1 MTAKPLLNTTVGLLM
16 LWLVTGLFSHAQ
28 LSGGYTTLSTSND
41 RAVLAAK
48 AALIRRDSSLQL
60 HSIEHAESQ
69 VVAGLK
75 YRLRLK
81 VLQTGVIRRADL
93 EVWSKLDGEF
103 EVTSWK
109 WIDEAPV
116 KNGLLKSEFIY
127 DSAPFPSCHATTIVE
142 TRSGVLLSAWF
153 GGTAEKNPD
162 VGIWISRNTGDQWT
176 TPVEIANGIQ
186 KDGSRYP
193 CWNPVLYQ
201 PSGGPLMLF
210 YKVGPTPSTWWGMLC
225 TSKDDGLTWSEPR
238 RLPDGILGPIKN
250 KPVTLANGDI
260 LSPTSSED
268 AGWRVHFERSPDW
281 GATWSKSGAVNDG
294 KTIGAIQPSIL
305 FLGGQRLM
313 AIGRTQQKHI
323 FQVES
328 NDGGEHWN
336 EMVLTSLPN
345 PNSGTDALTMKD
357 GRHLLVYNHAPRGR
371 SPLNLAMSKDGFLWE
386 AALVLEDEPAMEF
399 SYPAIIQTSD
409 GLIHITYT
417 WKRKKVAHKVVD
429 PAKLTFRPINNGQWP
444 E

>member
-1 MTAKPLLNTTVGLLM
+1 MTTKPLLNATIGFLM
-16 LWLVTGLFSHAQ
+16 AWLVVAPFSHAQ
-28 LSGGYTTLSTSND
+28 LPGGYSTISASD
-41 RAVLAAK
+41 ERAVSAAK
-48 AALIRRDSSLQL
+48 AALITRDSSLQL
-60 HSIEHAESQ
+60 HSIDRVESQ

-81 VLQTGVIRRADL
+81 VLQTGVLRSADL
-93 EVWSKLDGEF
+93 EVWSKLNGEF
-103 EVTSWK
+103 EVISWK
-109 WIDEAPV
+109 WIDASPV
-116 KNGLLKSEFIY
+116 RNGLLKSEFIY

-142 TRSGVLLSAWF
+142 TEPGVLLSAWF

-162 VGIWISRNTGDQWT
+162 VGIWISRNTGDKWT
-176 TPVEIANGIQ
+176 TPTEIANGIQ
-186 KDGSRYP
+186 EDGSRYP
-193 CWNPVLYQ
+193 CWNPVLYK

-210 YKVGPTPSTWWGMLC
+210 YKVGPTPSTWWGMLR
-225 TSKDDGLTWSEPR
+225 TSNDDGLTWTEPR

-250 KPVTLANGDI
+250 KPVQLANGEI

-268 AGWRVHFERSPDW
+268 AGWRVHFERSSDW
-281 GATWSKSGAVNDG
+281 GATWSKSVAVNDG

-313 AIGRTQQKHI
+313 AIGRTQQKHL
-323 FQVES
+323 FQIQS

-336 EMVLTSLPN
+336 EMVLNPLPN
-345 PNSGTDALTMKD
+345 PNSGTDAVTMKD
-357 GRHLLVYNHAPRGR
+357 GRHLLVYNHTPRGR
-371 SPLNLAMSKDGFLWE
+371 SPLNLAMSQDGVLWE

-417 WKRKKVAHKVVD
+417 WKRKKVVHAVVD
-429 PAKLTFRPINNGQWP
+429 PAQLTFRPINNGQWP